1 MASVVKQWGDE
12 FTSVLDFISSLSV
25 YVSFVTLNIVN
36 VSLIFL
42 NKGIYH
48 LHKSAEYQAV
58 LTFILCN
65 QHFLPPFTQLYM
77 DHGLST
83 PVPGCP

>member
-1 MASVVKQWGDE
+1 MASVVKLWGDE
-12 FTSVLDFISSLSV
+12 LTSVLDFISSLSV
-25 YVSFVTLNIVN
+25 YVSFATLNIGN

-58 LTFILCN
+58 LPFILCN
-65 QHFLPPFTQLYM
+65 QHFLPTFTQFF
-77 DHGLST
+77 
-83 PVPGCP
+83 